1 MTSTTFILWAAHAQN
16 SLMMEIGINIMVSP
30 FMFLYYTM
38 ALHASAVNSTAIRE
52 QKSTVHFQNTQL
64 AMYFQVL

>member
-1 MTSTTFILWAAHAQN
+1 MK
-16 SLMMEIGINIMVSP
+16 EIGIYTMVSP

-52 QKSTVHFQNTQL
+52 QKSTVHLQNTQL
-64 AMYFQVL
+64 AMYFQVFLT